1 MFCSNSVN
9 SLTPKSDSITP
20 ESNIKVTRI
29 KEMITTKEALD
40 CQLNFPGLHPRI
52 FKGKI
57 IGNMHNDVRV

>member
-40 CQLNFPGLHPRI
+40 CQLNFPGLHLRK
-52 FKGKI
+52 FKGNI
-57 IGNMHNDVRV
+57 MENMHNDVRV

>member
-40 CQLNFPGLHPRI
+40 CQLNFPDLHPGI

-57 IGNMHNDVRV
+57 MGNMHNDVRV